1 MEDDS
6 EAEVED
12 EEEDVGDRP
21 VCQVGDLEQIL
32 PTGGLDMGKYSSSKS
47 KISLNGLKVL
57 VLSKIIKFILFCCF
71 GCQKFSFMSAFRKNN
86 NP

>member
-6 EAEVED
+6 EAEVKD

-21 VCQVGDLEQIL
+21 VCQVGDLEQVL

-47 KISLNGLKVL
+47 KISLNGLKVSVNFL
-57 VLSKIIKFILFCCF
+57 
-71 GCQKFSFMSAFRKNN
+71 
-86 NP
+86 